1 MENSLTR
8 EHSELTQAR
17 KKTKREADNK
27 MEARAIKRYIGSSPR
42 KMRLVV
48 DLVRGKNVEEANTIL
63 KFSTKHAA
71 VVVNATLNSAYS
83 NLVNKMDTG
92 RLSKNEVIVKE
103 CFVNEGPRMKRVLPA
118 PQGRAYRI
126 QKRSAHLTLVVEE
139 VTK

>member
-1 MENSLTR
+1 
-8 EHSELTQAR
+8 
-17 KKTKREADNK
+17 

-42 KMRLVV
+42 KMRLVI
-48 DLVRGKNVEEANTIL
+48 DLIRNKNIDEANTIL
-63 KFSTKHAA
+63 KFSKKHAA
-71 VVVNATLNSAYS
+71 TVVYATLNSAYS

-139 VTK
+139 AAK